1 MQKNNYK
8 IIKINN
14 SMEPLNAKGKMFFED
29 NLGINKKFGRGHTL
43 MNKIT
48 IKQLNFI
55 YEDYSKLHKR
65 KNSFDFT
72 QKKYDIKD
80 IKENPIIQRKY
91 TMENFLTIKNFV
103 PKLKP
108 MEGKIS
114 PSKLFLNKREEK
126 NNFIHQNFKLI
137 KLSQAAIS
145 CPNSEEELDS
155 ENNSSENLL
164 IFCVKNNKKKEKIN
178 KNLEKTNIIQNE
190 RKKLHKEKNIEGR
203 RCVSRKNTLLKK
215 KIVNKFKEDYSSES
229 DLNDDEFNNYLQIRK
244 DYNDKNKKEKNYR
257 NRINSSSILNV
268 LEKKFKL
275 E

>member
-1 MQKNNYK
+1 
-8 IIKINN
+8 
-14 SMEPLNAKGKMFFED
+14 MEPFNAKGKMFFEE
-29 NLGINKKFGRGHTL
+29 NLDINKKFGRGHTL

-55 YEDYSKLHKR
+55 YEDYNKLHKR

-72 QKKYDIKD
+72 QKKYEIKD
-80 IKENPIIQRKY
+80 IEETPILQRKY
-91 TMENFLTIKNFV
+91 TIENFLTIKNFV
-103 PKLKP
+103 PQLKP

-114 PSKLFLNKREEK
+114 PSKLLLNKKEEK
-126 NNFIHQNFKLI
+126 NNYIHHRNNFILLKSN
-137 KLSQAAIS
+137 QASIS

-164 IFCVKNNKKKEKIN
+164 ILCVKNNKKKEKKN
-178 KNLEKTNIIQNE
+178 KNLKKSNIIKNE
-190 RKKLHKEKNIEGR
+190 RKKLHKEKNIEER

-215 KIVNKFKEDYSSES
+215 KIINKFKVDYSSGS
-229 DLNDDEFNNYLQIRK
+229 DLDDDEFYKYLQVRK
-244 DYNDKNKKEKNYR
+244 DFNDKNKKEKNIR